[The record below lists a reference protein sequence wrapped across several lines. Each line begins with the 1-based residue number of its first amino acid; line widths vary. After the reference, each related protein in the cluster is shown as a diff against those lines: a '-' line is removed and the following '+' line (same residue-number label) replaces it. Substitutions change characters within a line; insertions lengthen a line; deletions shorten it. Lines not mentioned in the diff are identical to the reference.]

1 MPRKTCKSCLPSKL
15 SRTPSHAPSR
25 PSPLRSHSLLDI
37 QQHVS
42 KLAGAQLR
50 GKPPATTIS
59 FRRRGKGLLELTSLG
74 SVVGTASSLLALDVE
89 AWRIGISMLPANP
102 TFSDIVPNL
111 GIWSISF
118 REREVGNEAT

>member
-1 MPRKTCKSCLPSKL
+1 M
-15 SRTPSHAPSR
+15 
-25 PSPLRSHSLLDI
+25 RSHSLLDI

-42 KLAGAQLR
+42 RLADAQPR
-50 GKPPATTIS
+50 GKRPATTIS
-59 FRRRGKGLLELTSLG
+59 LRPRGTGLFKLTSLG
-74 SVVGTASSLLALDVE
+74 SVVGTASSLTALDVE